1 MAEPWMHALNL
12 DRAVEQDGVA
22 QARIT
27 QEDFEGVKPLMQK
40 VWRGERWGDLLKPV
54 RSQDRELIPARV
66 LLGYL
71 RGYFLYREVPENDN
85 AFWPHFLQDL
95 GIAGQALPLP
105 LQYQRLWE
113 ALGWHPETRPYLRSS
128 RSGKRDFIG
137 TLDAVFHFKAL
148 RLNALKESFQ
158 AFYTSG
164 ELPEPARP
172 YERVFHRLREVMDL
186 LIEEERPPDL
196 QDEGAV
202 LGFLEAAGLYLGEPH
217 PVRLLFNRS
226 DQALRDLYWRLK
238 GERPASGKPGRL
250 RHKQVKVELLKSPPG
265 LEAIQPT
272 LSREPLVEG
281 WRVYGKVVLEDGRFR
296 RFSWVPRLTSDGD
309 PLPEELEVSFEEG
322 ETVRFRLHHKAFAV
336 RFSRPAWNFGEPL
349 EVHPIGFDPL
359 EHPLRFLFA
368 SGGEARE
375 SLEELL
381 EEIGETTP
389 LEDALIVEVR
399 VDGRGDEWRKIAHLP
414 FVMRVRLEGWV
425 EPRGA
430 FVRTHPPGLA
440 VWARVLAGERL
451 IEEKQVRAE
460 AQGALVARA
469 GRMPLRVELSLRDKA
484 LSLSLPPQGWPRD
497 WWRLGLGLGRA
508 ARGA

>member
-1 MAEPWMHALNL
+1 MAEPWMYALNL
-12 DRAVEQDGVA
+12 DRAVKQDGVA
-22 QARIT
+22 QARIA
-27 QEDFEGVKPLMQK
+27 QEDFEGVKPLMRQ
-40 VWRGERWGDLLKPV
+40 VWRGERWGDLLKTV
-54 RSQDRELIPARV
+54 RWQDGELVPARV

-71 RGYFLYREVPENDN
+71 RGYFLYREVSENDN
-85 AFWPHFLQDL
+85 AFWPNFLQDL
-95 GIAGQALPLP
+95 GITDQTLPVP

-113 ALGWHPETRPYLRSS
+113 ALGWHPETRPYLKSS

-164 ELPEPARP
+164 ELPEQAQP
-172 YERVFHRLREVMDL
+172 YERVFHKLKGVMDL
-186 LIEEERPPDL
+186 LIEEEKPPDL
-196 QDEGAV
+196 HDEGAV

-226 DQALRDLYWRLK
+226 YQALGDLYWKLK
-238 GERPASGKPGRL
+238 GERPASSKRGRL
-250 RHKQVKVELLKSPPG
+250 RHKQVRVELLHSIPG
-265 LEAIQPT
+265 LEEIQPT
-272 LSREPLVEG
+272 LGREPLVEG

-296 RFSWVPRLTSDGD
+296 RFSWVPRYTAEGE
-309 PLPEELEVSFEEG
+309 PLVEELEVSFEQS

-336 RFSRPAWNFGEPL
+336 RFSRPVWNFGEPL
-349 EVHPIGFDPL
+349 EVHLIGFDPL

-381 EEIGETTP
+381 EEIGETAP
-389 LEDALIVEVR
+389 LDDELVVEVR
-399 VDGRGDEWRKIAHLP
+399 IDGRGDEWRRIAHLP
-414 FVMRVRLEGWV
+414 FVMQMRLEGWV
-425 EPRGA
+425 EPQGA

-440 VWARVLAGERL
+440 VWARVLAGEHPV
-451 IEEKQVRAE
+451 EEKHVRAE
-460 AQGALVARA
+460 AQGTLVARA
-469 GRMPLRVELSLRDKA
+469 EQMPLRVELSLGDKT
-484 LSLSLPPQGWPRD
+484 LSLSLAPKGWPRD

-508 ARGA
+508 ARGT